1 MCELYRKGANKSEW
15 KRCICIDLKFGL
27 DKMKLES
34 FELIAH
40 HRLED
45 LLAIQCL
52 YVLYAINLK
61 AKTASVK
68 HWFLLIRQLQAFE
81 HESLTADI
89 ALRTNVCD
97 LMGLLK

>member
-1 MCELYRKGANKSEW
+1 MCELYHKGADKSEW
-15 KRCICIDLKFGL
+15 KWCIFNDLKFGL

-40 HRLED
+40 HRLGD

-52 YVLYAINLK
+52 YILCAINLK
-61 AKTASVK
+61 AKMASIK
-68 HWFLLIRQLQAFE
+68 HCFLLIRQLQAFE
-81 HESLTADI
+81 HESLTPDI
-89 ALRTNVCD
+89 ALRKNVGD